1 MSESKYV
8 YESHQDSIL
17 RPYYQRFLWN
27 AILDALPEWLA
38 PNTMTLIA
46 TLACALSFV
55 LAATL
60 GHHPLALLVCAFLI
74 LTYLTLDNLDGAQAR
89 KYGRSSHLGEFLD
102 HWLDTINNGFVFLG
116 ACLAAGLPSGLTL
129 AVLACGTLA
138 FYSVQWELRATGV
151 FRMGR
156 IADIEGN
163 TTVALLYVA
172 IAVLGRDLFH
182 TVPVEGGPSIAVLI
196 GVGVMGQALMTLS
209 AAVTRV
215 SEHRGDYVPVVIA
228 HAILLIWAYQ
238 GGLSAPVYLGI
249 ALFMNPVFTTR
260 PIFIRLLQRDT
271 KALDWTVV
279 AALMLLALASELG
292 LLGVGSALPGMI
304 ALLGLASV
312 TAWYC
317 LTAVTSLRQAP
328 EQA

>member
-1 MSESKYV
+1 
-8 YESHQDSIL
+8 
-17 RPYYQRFLWN
+17 
-27 AILDALPEWLA
+27 
-38 PNTMTLIA
+38 
-46 TLACALSFV
+46 
-55 LAATL
+55 
-60 GHHPLALLVCAFLI
+60 
-74 LTYLTLDNLDGAQAR
+74 
-89 KYGRSSHLGEFLD
+89 
-102 HWLDTINNGFVFLG
+102 
-116 ACLAAGLPSGLTL
+116 
-129 AVLACGTLA
+129 
-138 FYSVQWELRATGV
+138 
-151 FRMGR
+151 
-156 IADIEGN
+156 
-163 TTVALLYVA
+163 
-172 IAVLGRDLFH
+172 
-182 TVPVEGGPSIAVLI
+182 
-196 GVGVMGQALMTLS
+196 MGQALMTLS